1 VDLHKTV
8 LIFPCGTE
16 IGLELHRALKYDQH
30 LKLIGATSGTL
41 SNHGSYVFNIYIDG
55 LPFANDPAFLNSLN
69 KIIHEQRVDLV
80 IPAHDDV
87 ALVLSNLRDD
97 LQCQLVCSCFET
109 CMVCRSKSKTYDV
122 FSRTLRTP
130 VMFDHNSELIF
141 PVFMKPDAG
150 QGSQGAVLV
159 RSQKE
164 MEVLLQKDPS
174 LLVLEYLPGE
184 EYTVDCFT
192 DRHGQL
198 RFAGARTRARV
209 RNGISVD
216 TQAVIGQEFQDL
228 AHTINKQLQFR
239 GMWFFQVKQ
248 DADGGLALLE
258 IAPRLAGGMA
268 LYRNLGVN
276 FPLLSV
282 YDALGYD
289 VDLVLNSYSIQMD
302 RALENRFHVDLK
314 YENVYVDLEGT
325 LLLRGGLNKHLM
337 VFLLECKDSGTPIHL
352 LSRCEIGAQRILLDG
367 SGLSE
372 RFFDSIT
379 YVSAC
384 EPKSRYIK
392 GADAIFIDDSFQE
405 RKEVHDALGIPV
417 FAPDAIE
424 SLLDWRM

>member
-1 VDLHKTV
+1 MDLHKTV

-55 LPFANDPAFLNSLN
+55 LPFANDPAFVNSLN
-69 KIIHEQRVDLV
+69 KTIKEQNVDLI

-87 ALVLSNLRDD
+87 ALVLSKLCDD
-97 LQCQLVCSCFET
+97 LNCGLICSCFET
-109 CMVCRSKSKTYDV
+109 CKVCRSKSATYDV
-122 FSRTLRTP
+122 FSRVLRTP
-130 VMFDHNSELIF
+130 AVYDHKSELVF
-141 PVFMKPDAG
+141 PIFMKPNAG

-174 LLVLEYLPGE
+174 LLVLEYLPGD

-198 RFAGARTRARV
+198 RFAGARTRERI
-209 RNGISVD
+209 RNGISVS
-216 TQAVIGQEFQDL
+216 TQVVADMWFQDI
-228 AHTINKQLQFR
+228 ARAINVRLQFR
-239 GMWFFQVKQ
+239 GMWFFQLKRAATGELV
-248 DADGGLALLE
+248 LLE

-282 YDALGYD
+282 YDMLGYD
-289 VDLVLNSYSIQMD
+289 VDLTLNSYGIKMD

-325 LLLRGGLNKHLM
+325 LLLRGGLNKHLLA
-337 VFLLECKDSGTPIHL
+337 FLLECKDSDTPIHL
-352 LSRCEIGAQRILLDG
+352 LSRCEIGAQRILLNG
-367 SGLSE
+367 SGLSA
-372 RFFDSIT
+372 RFFDSVT
-379 YVSAC
+379 YVPTC

-392 GADAIFIDDSFQE
+392 ETNAIFIDDSFQE
-405 RKEVHDALGIPV
+405 RKEVHNALGIPV

>member
-1 VDLHKTV
+1 MDLQKTV

-30 LKLIGATSGTL
+30 LKLIGASSGTL
-41 SNHGSYVFNIYIDG
+41 SNHGSYVFERYIDE
-55 LPFANDPAFLNSLN
+55 LPFVNDPAFIDNLN
-69 KIIHEQRVDLV
+69 KIIQEHNVDLI

-87 ALVLSNLRDD
+87 SLVLSNIRDD
-97 LQCQLVCSCFET
+97 LQCHLVCSCFET
-109 CMVCRSKSKTYDV
+109 CRVCRSKSKTYDV

-174 LLVLEYLPGE
+174 LLVLEYLPGD

-198 RFAGARTRARV
+198 CFAGPRTRERI
-209 RNGISVD
+209 RNGISVS
-216 TQAVIGQEFQDL
+216 TQVVADMWFQDI
-228 AHTINKQLQFR
+228 ARAINVRLQFR
-239 GMWFFQVKQ
+239 GMWFFQLKRAATGELV
-248 DADGGLALLE
+248 LLE

-282 YDALGYD
+282 YDMLGYD
-289 VDLVLNSYSIQMD
+289 VDLTLNSYGIKMD
-302 RALENRFHVDLK
+302 RALENRFQIDL
-314 YENVYVDLEGT
+314 EPESVYVDLEGT
-325 LLLRGGLNKHLM
+325 LLLRSGLNSVLVM
-337 VFLLECKDSGTPIHL
+337 FLLQCRNAGTPIHL
-352 LSRCEIGAQRILLDG
+352 LSRCATNVQRILLEG

-372 RFFDSIT
+372 GFFSSVI
-379 YVSAC
+379 YVPGDEA
-384 EPKSRYIK
+384 KSKYI
-392 GADAIFIDDSFQE
+392 ADAGAIFIDDSFRE

-417 FAPDAIE
+417 FAPDAVE